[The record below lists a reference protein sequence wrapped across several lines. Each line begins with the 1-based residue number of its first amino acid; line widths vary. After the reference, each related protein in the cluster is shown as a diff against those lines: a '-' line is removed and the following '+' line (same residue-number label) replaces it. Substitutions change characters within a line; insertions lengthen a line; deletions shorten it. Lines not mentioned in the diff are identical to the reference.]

1 MADIVLVRHGQANSR
16 ATDEVSYDQ
25 LSDLGRQQAV
35 WLGSHLRETIPH
47 FDRVLTGTLRRQ
59 VDTACAMGFAT
70 PIEDPRLN
78 ELAYFELTEAARQ
91 QHGLAVPDSPAGFAR
106 YLPRVIELWTQDAL
120 DEVPERFDEFA
131 HRVQSVIDDQCT
143 AAGRALL
150 VTSGGVI
157 GMAVRHSL
165 DLDTAGLAKVM
176 LQITNASIH
185 RLHYVHENLMLGGFN
200 ATPHLDG
207 PDRHHART
215 YV

>member
-1 MADIVLVRHGQANSR
+1 MAEIVLVRHGQANSM
-16 ATDEVSYDQ
+16 ATDEASYDQ
-25 LSDLGRQQAV
+25 LSELGRQQAT
-35 WLGSHLRETIPH
+35 WLGSHLRDTIPH
-47 FDRVLTGTLRRQ
+47 FDRVLAGTLQRQ
-59 VDTACAMGFAT
+59 VDTARAMGFAT
-70 PIEDPRLN
+70 PIEDSRLN

-91 QHGLAVPDSPAGFAR
+91 QHGMAVPETPAGFAK
-106 YLPRVIELWTQDAL
+106 YLPRVMELWTEDAL
-120 DEVPERFDEFA
+120 DDVPERFDAFA
-131 HRVQSVIDDQCT
+131 QRVQSVIDDQCR

-165 DLDTAGLAKVM
+165 DLDTTGLAKVM

-185 RLHYVHENLMLGGFN
+185 RLNYVHENLMLGGFN

-207 PDRHHART
+207 PDRLHART